1 MFDGTNW
8 ICTSSVSG
16 KWVDGTTS
24 GDIVYT
30 GGNVGIGTDSPN
42 AKLEVNGEIIQT
54 GSTRR
59 GYTHY
64 QDGSA
69 EKLYHY
75 LGRVESWCGAIGVE
89 GQFESHDTTTRGTGN
104 FDLSFA
110 RRGGLKV
117 NGFASGLFG
126 ESLDIEL
133 YETEEGKATDFGLN
147 LDVYLVTGIYAMTN
161 INISQTPGCGEIN
174 TAEITPQ
181 EKSET
186 SHDGEEPYY
195 KLSTDGAALF
205 TDVNGNIG
213 IGTQSPDAKLDVE
226 GAIQADKFI
235 GEASIYTHK
244 QDITT
249 SGAVDVEYFILPSTR
264 ANEPADSAV
273 AFVNA
278 DGTVTIHRF
287 NYSASGVTY
296 GEFEQVT
303 TATLSGFTNPND
315 AEVFQELEYD
325 DAGNLIAVNE
335 TYLMV
340 GDDTGVTPY
349 KWNDDAS
356 IRAFEVIANQ
366 ETSLTGHADS
376 ESFSQEGRQILAMAH
391 EGGVM
396 IREWSNN
403 DFSTL
408 AAIEAGN
415 SDIKKLHFFE
425 ADFEEDEE
433 NTKEAYL
440 AVVANSLEVKIY
452 QWQIG
457 EPYDV
462 FKKFKTITYPNITDA
477 HYFNVGSRKFLMIS
491 TYGNTSTDYGAPL
504 YEWTGSDFE
513 IAQTL
518 EEYKDEAYE
527 GFIAAKNFA
536 LNGTQYLVLATE
548 GSDTNNDHLLFY
560 WYEDGAFQYRQSI
573 VYENIPGDLTDI
585 EYALFGS
592 SHRLIMAEGT
602 TSRVLRLGQYNNTY
616 VEDGLFVGGKDI
628 IMSATNTQKNTDGI
642 SYNDGNAMGGSG
654 IFSFHA
660 DQEHRPGWDDPGAAI
675 SAKGGYFA
683 GKVGI
688 GTTSPD
694 AHLEI
699 DSKGGAP
706 SETFSTTA
714 SNASLSLASS
724 DGITGIGTGTRL
736 LGGIGGSEYAWFQ
749 AQNSNS
755 ATGNNAK
762 DISLNPIGGKVGI
775 GTTSPGVDLDIRDNG
790 NTGLRLYNTDT
801 TNSKY
806 AYLQLMTQNYT
817 DTGDIGSEGLE
828 IGLYDTTGTAYI
840 AREVNGGIKSSGIA
854 IDKNGKVGIGTTT
867 PNAKLEVNGEIIQT
881 GSTRR
886 GYTHYQ
892 GGSAEK
898 LYHYLG
904 RVSSWC
910 GAIGVEGQFESHNTT
925 TRGTGNFDLSFARRG
940 GLKVNGFASG
950 LFGESLDIELY
961 ETEEGK
967 ATDFGL
973 NLDVYLVTGTYAMTN
988 INISQTPGCGEINTA
1003 EITPQEKSETS
1014 HDGEEPYYK
1023 LSTDGAAMFTDVN
1036 GNFGIGTTSPAAKLE
1051 VAGSGTRLSGTVYT
1065 SSLSQSILGWSN
1077 ETKFLSEV
1085 NVGDYILFSD
1095 GQGGIVTAVN
1105 SDNSLKIDKSI
1116 YLSSGTTAT
1125 VVSKPAIIVPQNAG
1139 FVGIGTSTPSALLEV
1154 AGTALATSW
1163 DNTSDSRLK
1172 KAVETI
1178 PSALEKIL
1186 SLRGVTFEWKQE
1198 EFPERNFADGT
1209 QIGLIAQEVE
1219 EVFPELVSQGEYK
1232 SVSYANLVSPLIE
1245 AVKELHA
1252 LYQGHADRLVALE
1265 AQNAEQDNHIAHQ
1278 DERIAHQDELIVQLE
1293 VRLAALEAAQ

>member
-1 MFDGTNW
+1 
-8 ICTSSVSG
+8 
-16 KWVDGTTS
+16 
-24 GDIVYT
+24 
-30 GGNVGIGTDSPN
+30 
-42 AKLEVNGEIIQT
+42 
-54 GSTRR
+54 
-59 GYTHY
+59 
-64 QDGSA
+64 
-69 EKLYHY
+69 
-75 LGRVESWCGAIGVE
+75 
-89 GQFESHDTTTRGTGN
+89 
-104 FDLSFA
+104 
-110 RRGGLKV
+110 
-117 NGFASGLFG
+117 
-126 ESLDIEL
+126 
-133 YETEEGKATDFGLN
+133 
-147 LDVYLVTGIYAMTN
+147 MTN

-195 KLSTDGAALF
+195 KLSTDGAAMF

-213 IGTQSPDAKLDVE
+213 IGTGSPAANLEISSGNYGDAVLRIEADEDNNDEGDNPRIEFMQDGGLTGMQVGFDQYNDFALNPIISGDLQSTPLLHIELNGNTGIGTLSPNAKLDVE

-616 VEDGLFVGGKDI
+616 VEDGLFVGGQDI

-660 DQEHRPGWDDPGAAI
+660 DQEYRPGWDDPGAAI

-706 SETFSTTA
+706 NTDYSLTA
-714 SNASLSLASS
+714 ANASLSLASS

-736 LGGIGGSEYAWFQ
+736 FGGIGGSEYAWFQ
-749 AQNSNS
+749 AQNSIS
-755 ATGNNAK
+755 AAGNNAK
-762 DISLNPIGGKVGI
+762 NISLNPVGGNVGI

-854 IDKNGKVGIGTTT
+854 IDKSGNVGIGTTS
-867 PNAKLEVNGEIIQT
+867 PDAKLEVNGEIIQT

-892 GGSAEK
+892 DGSAEK

-904 RVSSWC
+904 RVESWC

-961 ETEEGK
+961 ETEEGR

-1023 LSTDGAAMFTDVN
+1023 LSTDGAALFTDVN
-1036 GNFGIGTTSPAAKLE
+1036 GNIGIGT
-1051 VAGSGTRLSGTVYT
+1051 GS
-1065 SSLSQSILGWSN
+1065 I
-1077 ETKFLSEV
+1077 
-1085 NVGDYILFSD
+1085 
-1095 GQGGIVTAVN
+1095 
-1105 SDNSLKIDKSI
+1105 
-1116 YLSSGTTAT
+1116 GTTCADDARLCVNGNIYAQT
-1125 VVSKPAIIVPQNAG
+1125 TKLN
-1139 FVGIGTSTPSALLEV
+1139 
-1154 AGTALATSW
+1154 
-1163 DNTSDSRLK
+1163 SDSRLK
-1172 KAVETI
+1172 KSVETI

-1186 SLRGVTFEWKQE
+1186 SLRGVTFEWKTK
-1198 EFPERNFADGT
+1198 EFPERNFTEGT

-1232 SVSYANLVSPLIE
+1232 SVSYSNLVSPLIE
-1245 AVKELHA
+1245 AIKELHA
-1252 LYQGHADRLVALE
+1252 LYQGHADRIAVLE
-1265 AQNAEQDNHIAHQ
+1265 TQNAQLQEKNAEWENHIAHQ

>member
-1 MFDGTNW
+1 
-8 ICTSSVSG
+8 
-16 KWVDGTTS
+16 
-24 GDIVYT
+24 
-30 GGNVGIGTDSPN
+30 
-42 AKLEVNGEIIQT
+42 
-54 GSTRR
+54 
-59 GYTHY
+59 
-64 QDGSA
+64 
-69 EKLYHY
+69 
-75 LGRVESWCGAIGVE
+75 
-89 GQFESHDTTTRGTGN
+89 
-104 FDLSFA
+104 
-110 RRGGLKV
+110 
-117 NGFASGLFG
+117 
-126 ESLDIEL
+126 
-133 YETEEGKATDFGLN
+133 
-147 LDVYLVTGIYAMTN
+147 MTN

-213 IGTQSPDAKLDVE
+213 IGTGSPAANLEISSGNYGDAVLRIEADEDNNDEGDNPRIEFMQDGGLTGMQVGFDQYNDFALNPIISGDLQSTPLLHIELNGNTGIGTLSPNAKLDVE

-340 GDDTGVTPY
+340 GDDTSVTPY

-616 VEDGLFVGGKDI
+616 VEDGLFVGGQDI

-660 DQEHRPGWDDPGAAI
+660 DQEYRPGWDDPGAAI

-706 SETFSTTA
+706 NTDYSLTA
-714 SNASLSLASS
+714 ANASLSLASS

-736 LGGIGGSEYAWFQ
+736 FGGIGGSEYAWFQ
-749 AQNSNS
+749 AQNSIS
-755 ATGNNAK
+755 AAGNNAK
-762 DISLNPIGGKVGI
+762 NISLNPVGGNVGI

-854 IDKNGKVGIGTTT
+854 IDKSGNVGIGTTS
-867 PNAKLEVNGEIIQT
+867 PDAKLEVNGEIIQT

-892 GGSAEK
+892 DGSAEK

-904 RVSSWC
+904 RVESWC

-961 ETEEGK
+961 ETEEGR

-1023 LSTDGAAMFTDVN
+1023 LSTDGAALFTDVN
-1036 GNFGIGTTSPAAKLE
+1036 GNIGIGT
-1051 VAGSGTRLSGTVYT
+1051 GS
-1065 SSLSQSILGWSN
+1065 I
-1077 ETKFLSEV
+1077 
-1085 NVGDYILFSD
+1085 
-1095 GQGGIVTAVN
+1095 
-1105 SDNSLKIDKSI
+1105 
-1116 YLSSGTTAT
+1116 GTTCADDARLCVNGNIYAQT
-1125 VVSKPAIIVPQNAG
+1125 TKLN
-1139 FVGIGTSTPSALLEV
+1139 
-1154 AGTALATSW
+1154 
-1163 DNTSDSRLK
+1163 SDSRLK
-1172 KAVETI
+1172 KSVETI

-1219 EVFPELVSQGEYK
+1219 AVFPELVSQGEYK
-1232 SVSYANLVSPLIE
+1232 SVSYSNLVSPLIE
-1245 AVKELHA
+1245 AIKELHA
-1252 LYQGHADRLVALE
+1252 LYQGHADRIALLEAKLQGRDAALE
-1265 AQNAEQDNHIAHQ
+1265 EKNAELENHIAHQ